1 MHLVAGPFAGVSVKS
16 SFLKPSFFRPDT
28 LAAKV
33 YILIMDSETKQAL
46 EGMELRILERIEA
59 TETKLLRAFLGWG
72 RTTDAKLRSLPL
84 IDERLGS
91 MEERLTEVER
101 KLLERGL

>member
-1 MHLVAGPFAGVSVKS
+1 
-16 SFLKPSFFRPDT
+16 
-28 LAAKV
+28 
-33 YILIMDSETKQAL
+33 MDAETKQAL
-46 EGMELRILERIEA
+46 EAMELRILERIEA

-72 RTTDAKLRSLPL
+72 RTTDALRALPL

-91 MEERLTEVER
+91 MEDRLSEVER